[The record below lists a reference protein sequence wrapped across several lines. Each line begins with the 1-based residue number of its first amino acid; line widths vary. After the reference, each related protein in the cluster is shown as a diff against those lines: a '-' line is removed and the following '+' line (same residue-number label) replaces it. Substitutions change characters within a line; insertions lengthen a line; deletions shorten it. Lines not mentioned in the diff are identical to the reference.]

1 MVDSVVSDIFRFFD
15 GGVKLVGKRG
25 MSDVCR
31 RGGGICVSSGRLA
44 SEGTPSEVTTLS
56 TGRGGSL
63 IVIGFVRNSEILSID
78 S

>member
-1 MVDSVVSDIFRFFD
+1 MVESVVSDIFRFFD
-15 GGVKLVGKRG
+15 GVVKPEGKRG
-25 MSDVCR
+25 KLDVSR
-31 RGGGICVSSGRLA
+31 GGGGICVLSGWLT

-63 IVIGFVRNSEILSID
+63 ILIGFIRNSDILSMD